1 MYFILGLGLDGDEV
15 VWAVWALFGWEW
27 RRWAIGVGEQKTHE
41 LRDFQTIF
49 KPDSNFKPDIIKLC
63 LALFH
68 VLSLLPSRFWLN
80 VALRKQKQFFFFHS
94 LIFSS
99 SFFFLLFFIAL
110 FSILLLD
117 SQPEGLP
124 SPTDRA
130 VLHQ

>member
-80 VALRKQKQFFFFHS
+80 ENKNKNN
-94 LIFSS
+94 FSS
-99 SFFFLLFFIAL
+99 FILSFFLLF
-110 FSILLLD
+110 
-117 SQPEGLP
+117 G
-124 SPTDRA
+124 
-130 VLHQ
+130 H